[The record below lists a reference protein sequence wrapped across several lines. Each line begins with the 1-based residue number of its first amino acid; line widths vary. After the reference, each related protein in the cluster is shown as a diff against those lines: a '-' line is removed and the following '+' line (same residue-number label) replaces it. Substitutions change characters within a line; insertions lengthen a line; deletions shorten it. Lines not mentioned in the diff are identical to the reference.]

1 MLTILFVVLAVAGIA
16 AYVRIKKSGGL
27 AELFDSPPGVHPTTG
42 VGTTTAPQIKLP
54 AGIIGAPNSDRLV
67 QVQAVEDFR
76 AKFGAPG
83 MDSDA
88 EPNNNWWARHLPHW
102 WAIDE
107 VARSYPSTDAAAAY
121 VISQCNHKMLIGALN
136 RNNSNEW
143 VPWVNRPGSTE
154 TYASPLD
161 AGVVAGPNNFGPL
174 AATGFPGIKVA
185 DLPALLEANRKIVNS
200 GGKRSD
206 DDVRVS
212 GPIHG
217 GGTGPRS
224 RG

>member
-1 MLTILFVVLAVAGIA
+1 MLTVLLVVLAIAGIA
-16 AYVRIKKSGGL
+16 AYVHLKKSGGL
-27 AELFDSPPGVHPTTG
+27 AELFDAPPDVHPVLG
-42 VGTTTAPQIKLP
+42 VGTTTAPPKLP

-67 QVQAVEDFR
+67 QVQAVEDYR
-76 AKFGAPG
+76 AKYGAAG
-83 MDSDA
+83 MDTDA

-107 VARSYPSTDAAAAY
+107 VARCFDPLSDVAAAY

-161 AGVVAGPNNFGPL
+161 AGVVAGPNPL
-174 AATGFPGIKVA
+174 ASGLGFPGIKIA

-206 DDVRVS
+206 DDIRVA